1 MKTIF
6 KILKWVFTAIITVVL
21 LSTGVFFVLAIPFG
35 IMMGLAATDGL
46 SDGMNRTFKN
56 HR

>member
-6 KILKWVFTAIITVVL
+6 KILKWVFIAIITVVL
-21 LSTGVFFVLAIPFG
+21 LVTGVFFLLAIPFG